1 MRNII
6 IKILAISL
14 VIFVSMSCNAQFWAY
29 NTFKETKGVEFSYKL
44 VNEKRLDPESPKV
57 ISLKIKNTNNYP
69 VKIEFGLEYYWK
81 LKRVGYSD
89 TKEMCFL
96 PKEMAVGRINDLL
109 YRLEGYTG
117 EQMESDD
124 FKWNLYNLK
133 IEKVEKCESLF
144 LNE

>member
-1 MRNII
+1 MRNIVF
-6 IKILAISL
+6 KILFILFVTVAPAIS
-14 VIFVSMSCNAQFWAY
+14 NAQFWAY
-29 NTFKETKGVEFSYKL
+29 NTFKETKGVKFSYKL

-69 VKIEFGLEYYWK
+69 VKIQFGLEYYWK

-89 TKEMCFL
+89 TKEICFL
-96 PKEMAVGRINDLL
+96 PKEMAVGRINELL
-109 YRLEGYTG
+109 YRLEGYSG

-124 FKWNLYNLK
+124 FKWNLFDLK